1 MAMQFN
7 PQTAFLRGMD
17 LGSPTTSQGGINNLM
32 QMKQNTMN
40 DALNAFGNIGKT
52 SRTNTVNDL
61 IARGGLEGLNEAQT
75 QARLLQEAGGTLTP
89 EGQAQVDQLLQR
101 TGKEDQRKFTT
112 SERLGGE
119 QFLGGEHE
127 KTATAKALAEKTL
140 AEQKK
145 LQDDREYTFNVDKF
159 GKEYAE
165 KVRSNK
171 ATEGLTARGQNI
183 TSQGQVSTNIGEDG
197 YIYKINSAGQPVN
210 TGVKA
215 LVKDGSG
222 DSSGS
227 GASGKNKLTGE
238 IRKMWDNST
247 GKGKLA
253 LEEMYKTGDIQ
264 AVPETYKYGND
275 GKKYIA
281 SPQKLLFKGK
291 PTTIRE
297 LREHLG
303 LK

>member
-17 LGSPTTSQGGINNLM
+17 LGSPTTSQGGINNLLQTQQGNLG
-32 QMKQNTMN
+32 QM
-40 DALNAFGNIGKT
+40 LEAFGNVGKT

-75 QARLLQEAGGTLTP
+75 QAKILQEAGGTLTP

-119 QFLGGEHE
+119 QFLGEEHE
-127 KTATAKALAEKTL
+127 KTATAKLL
-140 AEQKK
+140 AEQTLAKQKK
-145 LQDDREYTFNVDKF
+145 EQDDREYKFNVEKF

-171 ATEGLTARGQNI
+171 ASEGLTERGQNI
-183 TSQGQVSTNIGEDG
+183 TSQGQVSTNVGEDG
-197 YIYKINSAGQPVN
+197 FIYKINSRGVPVN

-215 LVKDGSG
+215 LPKGSDGDG
-222 DSSGS
+222 NGSS
-227 GASGKNKLTGE
+227 AKTKLTGE

-253 LEEMYKTGDIQ
+253 LEEMYKTGRVQ
-264 AVPETYKYGND
+264 AIPETYKYGTD

-281 SPQKLLFKGK
+281 TPQKLLFDGK
-291 PTTIRE
+291 PTTIRAF
-297 LREHLG
+297 REHLG